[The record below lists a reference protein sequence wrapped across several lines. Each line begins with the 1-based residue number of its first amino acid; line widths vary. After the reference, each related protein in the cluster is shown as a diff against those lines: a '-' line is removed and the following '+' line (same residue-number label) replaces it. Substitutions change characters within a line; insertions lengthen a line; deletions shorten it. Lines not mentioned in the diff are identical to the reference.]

1 MRTVVFHVVDAF
13 VAVVVVLA
21 IAMFYLAVNGG

>member
-1 MRTVVFHVVDAF
+1 MSFVVTVLEF

-21 IAMFYLAVNGG
+21 AGVVRCVLSGV